1 MRLDKYLADMH
12 VGSRSEVKELIR
24 KGKVSV
30 NGAVIKDPGSAV
42 SVEDVI
48 EADGERIGYQEHFY
62 YMLNKP
68 AGILTATEDKKQQ
81 TVLDLF
87 PENLRKNLS
96 PVGRLDKD
104 TVGLLLIT
112 DDGALAHKLLA
123 PKSHVDKV
131 YLAKSDLPLVPEDA
145 ERFASGMTLSDGT
158 ELMPGKLEISPE
170 DPCEA
175 LVTIREGKFHQIKRM
190 FEACGKKV
198 VYLKRLSMGS
208 LKLDPALSE
217 GEWREL
223 TEEEINRLT
232 SWERSAL

>member
-30 NGAVIKDPGSAV
+30 NGAVIKDPGLAV
-42 SVEDVI
+42 SAQDTI
-48 EADGERIGYQEHFY
+48 EAAGEQIGYQEHFY

-68 AGILTATEDKKQQ
+68 AGILTATEDKKQP

-112 DDGALAHKLLA
+112 DDGALAHRLLA

-131 YLAKSDLPLVPEDA
+131 YLAKSDLPLVSEDA

-158 ELMPGKLEISPE
+158 ELMPGKLEISTG

-198 VYLKRLSMGS
+198 IYLKRLSMGR
-208 LKLDPALSE
+208 LQLDPELAE
-217 GEWREL
+217 GAWREL
-223 TEEEINRLT
+223 TEEEVSNL
-232 SWERSAL
+232 SGS

>member
-12 VGSRSEVKELIR
+12 VGTRSEVKEQIR
-24 KGKVSV
+24 KGRVQV
-30 NGAVIKDPGSAV
+30 NGSVVKDPGLGVSA
-42 SVEDVI
+42 EDRV
-48 EADGERIGYQEHFY
+48 EADGVQIGYQEHFY

-68 AGILTATEDKKQQ
+68 AGILTATEDRKQP

-87 PENLRKNLS
+87 PENLRKNLA

-112 DDGALAHKLLA
+112 DDGALAHRLLA

-131 YLAKSDLPLVPEDA
+131 YLAGTDLPVTDEDVK
-145 ERFASGMTLSDGT
+145 RFAGGMTLADGT
-158 ELMPGKLEISPE
+158 QLMPAGLEILSP
-170 DPCEA
+170 DRSR
-175 LVTIREGKFHQIKRM
+175 VTIHEGKFHQIKRM

-198 VYLKRLSMGS
+198 VYLKRLSMGT
-208 LKLDPALSE
+208 LTLDPTLPE

-223 TEEEINRLT
+223 TKEEVRML
-232 SWERSAL
+232 RS